1 MQATLHCNYSHQRD
15 RMTSLLAK
23 ATDALPF
30 FLDLTSLQHLMLG
43 SFRLETLFHWPF
55 HNITAS
61 WCSFYTSECSL
72 YHYWSNLTFSLF
84 PRILFLAFLFSNS
97 TVPGEGGGGIVTPW
111 IISHAHKSIRLNPNS
126 SASSPSPSPTSDY
139 PHYGPALYWFIGLS
153 SLSWHT

>member
-1 MQATLHCNYSHQRD
+1 MKLQLLTPTILSSLHRDILKPIFFEKKQKTTANKTRAASSSLNILFAVCLLLLLITKLSGQVIQAGFRRLSTQHSPCSLMQATLHCNYSHQRD

-61 WCSFYTSECSL
+61 
-72 YHYWSNLTFSLF
+72 
-84 PRILFLAFLFSNS
+84 
-97 TVPGEGGGGIVTPW
+97 
-111 IISHAHKSIRLNPNS
+111 
-126 SASSPSPSPTSDY
+126 
-139 PHYGPALYWFIGLS
+139 
-153 SLSWHT
+153 